1 MIASSQWQ
9 VLGYDERA
17 GWAVTY
23 FSKTLFTPAGM
34 DLYARDPTAVNKELI
49 EEILKAA
56 RETGG
61 EIGKL
66 AEGFF
71 EVPVTE

>member
-1 MIASSQWQ
+1 MIASSRWQ
-9 VLGYDERA
+9 VLGYDLNA

-34 DLYARDPTAVNKELI
+34 DIYVRDPKSVSGELVQRIVEAAKAVQ
-49 EEILKAA
+49 
-56 RETGG
+56 G
-61 EIGKL
+61 EIGAL